1 MELNVKYHLKNGL
14 NNLKRSNMLPKE
26 KALELYNN
34 YDQLLRDF
42 TRGVSIKEAAKQC
55 ALFALVEIL
64 ESIKECVDREIAIPT
79 IIYWEKVKQEI
90 EKL

>member
-1 MELNVKYHLKNGL
+1 MT
-14 NNLKRSNMLPKE
+14 PKQ

-64 ESIKECVDREIAIPT
+64 TIECVDVPYWNEVKKEI
-79 IIYWEKVKQEI
+79 QQ
-90 EKL
+90 L